1 MNSYSPVIIDK
12 ESTTRTSRLITL
24 FTTSII
30 IVTLCAMKYQ
40 LAIMAKETTIIS
52 MGSNNTK
59 SSIIYTKI
67 CRNNNSTSSSLS
79 EIMGL
84 NGTVSECSCSFSD
97 IDEVNDKKVRPL
109 LKRIVNTPFFS
120 HFKIDL
126 CSECELWKDEPLC
139 MLRDCGVCECDE
151 APEWAFKV
159 DGMPLTGPDCKHVE
173 DNIVTTTDSHISSE
187 WQNPIS
193 MSHSNELIGTS
204 RQKSEDTGVVVN
216 LRLNP
221 ESYTGYNGE
230 SAAKVWSAIHSTNC
244 FQPSS
249 TNIRNETDHNRDQDP
264 IHCALPAEQ
273 RLYNRLISGLH
284 SSISLHISH
293 TYCLELD
300 QNQIGE
306 CKRWG
311 KNSKIA
317 HDRVLNHPDRIEN
330 LYVAFA
336 LLLRAVV
343 KAGPAVTS
351 AVPKDD
357 PFFSDSLSTW
367 TDTLLPELINMAHD
381 CPNTFNEHDL
391 LLDPDIKYKKVELQ
405 RRFNELQKIIQCVGC
420 DRCKLWGTLQTLGIG
435 TALRIL
441 FSNNDDIEGTLQ
453 LSRQEAVALVHT
465 LERLSS
471 SLVFAYDIRR
481 ESSNILNQ

>member
-12 ESTTRTSRLITL
+12 ESTTRPSRAITL
-24 FTTSII
+24 LTTSII

-52 MGSNNTK
+52 IGSNNTR
-59 SSIIYTKI
+59 SSTMNTKI
-67 CRNNNSTSSSLS
+67 CRKNKTPSSSLS

-173 DNIVTTTDSHISSE
+173 DNIVTTIDSHISSE
-187 WQNPIS
+187 WQTPIS
-193 MSHSNELIGTS
+193 MPYSNELIGTS
-204 RQKSEDTGVVVN
+204 QKSEDTGVVVN

-249 TNIRNETDHNRDQDP
+249 TSIINETGHNRDQDP
-264 IHCALPAEQ
+264 TYCALPAEQ

-311 KNSKIA
+311 KNSQIA

-441 FSNNDDIEGTLQ
+441 FSNDDDIEDTLQ

-481 ESSNILNQ
+481 ESSSIIKQ

>member
-1 MNSYSPVIIDK
+1 M
-12 ESTTRTSRLITL
+12 
-24 FTTSII
+24 
-30 IVTLCAMKYQ
+30 
-40 LAIMAKETTIIS
+40 
-52 MGSNNTK
+52 
-59 SSIIYTKI
+59 
-67 CRNNNSTSSSLS
+67 
-79 EIMGL
+79 
-84 NGTVSECSCSFSD
+84 
-97 IDEVNDKKVRPL
+97 
-109 LKRIVNTPFFS
+109 
-120 HFKIDL
+120 
-126 CSECELWKDEPLC
+126 
-139 MLRDCGVCECDE
+139 
-151 APEWAFKV
+151 
-159 DGMPLTGPDCKHVE
+159 
-173 DNIVTTTDSHISSE
+173 
-187 WQNPIS
+187 
-193 MSHSNELIGTS
+193 
-204 RQKSEDTGVVVN
+204 
-216 LRLNP
+216 
-221 ESYTGYNGE
+221 
-230 SAAKVWSAIHSTNC
+230 
-244 FQPSS
+244 
-249 TNIRNETDHNRDQDP
+249 
-264 IHCALPAEQ
+264 
-273 RLYNRLISGLH
+273 
-284 SSISLHISH
+284 
-293 TYCLELD
+293 D

-311 KNSKIA
+311 KNSQIA

-367 TDTLLPELINMAHD
+367 TDTLLPELINMAHG

-441 FSNNDDIEGTLQ
+441 FSNDDDIEDTLQ

-481 ESSNILNQ
+481 ESSNIIKQ